1 MREVKNVKTYQVNGK
16 SYTEDEVIAVH
27 AMWQDIQDRN
37 NVEKGVELAVAMIG
51 NDEVAEYV
59 RNNEQD
65 IVEQCLEAL
74 PEWGVWQNECLSQN
88 CLLYDYLIADKLR
101 EMYANYCSGG
111 NR

>member
-16 SYTEDEVIAVH
+16 SYTEDEVIAIH
-27 AMWQDIQDRN
+27 AMWQDIQERN

-65 IVEQCLEAL
+65 IVEQ
-74 PEWGVWQNECLSQN
+74 
-88 CLLYDYLIADKLR
+88 
-101 EMYANYCSGG
+101 
-111 NR
+111 